1 MRSRDQ
7 VVWDF
12 VEGWLRMAE
21 LDYSVADTLQERR
34 SEYAEAVAFH
44 SQQAVEKFIKTLLV
58 RHQIEF
64 PKTHDIPLLR
74 GLLARVDAGLATQLA
89 FADWLTPF
97 GVEVRYPSQT
107 WELPDDVGERALSA
121 ARQVRESV
129 MAALDTYLRQGRPV
143 S

>member
-1 MRSRDQ
+1 MRSREQ

-12 VEGWLRMAE
+12 VQGWLRMAE

-34 SEYAEAVAFH
+34 SEYTEAVAFH
-44 SQQAVEKFIKTLLV
+44 SQQAAEKFIKALLV
-58 RHQIEF
+58 RHQVEF

-74 GLLARVDAGLATQLA
+74 SLLAMVDPGLAAQLT

-97 GVEVRYPSQT
+97 GVDIRYPSQAR
-107 WELPDDVGERALSA
+107 ELPDDVGERALNA

-129 MAALDTYLRQGRPV
+129 MAALDTYLSHGRP
-143 S
+143 SS

>member
-1 MRSRDQ
+1 MRSREQ

-12 VEGWLRMAE
+12 VQGWLRTAE
-21 LDYSVADTLQERR
+21 LDCSVADTLQERR

-44 SQQAVEKFIKTLLV
+44 SQRAAEKFIKTLLV

-64 PKTHDIPLLR
+64 PKTYDIPLLR
-74 GLLARVDAGLATQLA
+74 GLVARIDAGLAAQLS

-97 GVEVRYPSQT
+97 GVDVRYPGQT
-107 WELPDDVGERALSA
+107 RELPDDLGERALSA
-121 ARQVRESV
+121 ARQVRELV
-129 MAALDTYLRQGRPV
+129 MVELDSCLRPGRPT

>member
-7 VVWDF
+7 VIWDF
-12 VEGWLRMAE
+12 VQAWLRMAE
-21 LDYSVADTLQERR
+21 LDYGVANTLQEHRG
-34 SEYAEAVAFH
+34 EYTEAVAFH
-44 SQQAVEKFIKTLLV
+44 SQQAAEKFIKTLLV

-74 GLLARVDAGLATQLA
+74 SLLAKVAPGLASQMA

-97 GVEVRYPSQT
+97 GVEVRYPSRT
-107 WELPDDVGERALSA
+107 RELPDDVGERALSA
-121 ARQVRESV
+121 ARQVRELV
-129 MAALDTYLRQGRPV
+129 LAALDAYLRQGRPT

>member
-1 MRSRDQ
+1 MRSREQ

-12 VEGWLRMAE
+12 VQGWLRMAE

-44 SQQAVEKFIKTLLV
+44 SQQAAEKFIKTLLV
-58 RHQIEF
+58 RHQVEF

-74 GLLARVDAGLATQLA
+74 GLLARVDAGLATQMT

-107 WELPDDVGERALSA
+107 RELPDDIGERALA
-121 ARQVRESV
+121 TARQVRESA
-129 MAALDTYLRQGRPV
+129 MAALAMYLRQGRPV

>member
-1 MRSRDQ
+1 
-7 VVWDF
+7 
-12 VEGWLRMAE
+12 MAE

-74 GLLARVDAGLATQLA
+74 GLLAKADAGLAAQLT

-97 GVEVRYPSQT
+97 GVDVRYPSQT
-107 WELPDDVGERALSA
+107 RELPDDVGERALSA

-129 MAALDTYLRQGRPV
+129 MAALETYLSQGRP
-143 S
+143 SS

>member
-1 MRSRDQ
+1 
-7 VVWDF
+7 
-12 VEGWLRMAE
+12 MAE
-21 LDYSVADTLQERR
+21 LDYSVADTLQERQG
-34 SEYAEAVAFH
+34 EYAEAVAFH
-44 SQQAVEKFIKTLLV
+44 SQQAAEKFIKAVLV

-64 PKTHDIPLLR
+64 PKTHDILLLR
-74 GLLARVDAGLATQLA
+74 GLLAKVDAGLAAQLT

-107 WELPDDVGERALSA
+107 RELPDDVGERALGA

-129 MAALDTYLRQGRPV
+129 MAVLGPYLSQGRPT